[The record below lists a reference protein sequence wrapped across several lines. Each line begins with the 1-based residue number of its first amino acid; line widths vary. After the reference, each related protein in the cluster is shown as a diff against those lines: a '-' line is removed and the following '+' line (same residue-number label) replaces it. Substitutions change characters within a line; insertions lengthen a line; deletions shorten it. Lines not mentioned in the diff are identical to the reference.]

1 MNPSLR
7 GLYAIADTQY
17 LDDARLAPA
26 VEAAVAGGA
35 RVVQYR
41 DKRNQPEVRLSQA
54 RRISDLCRRH
64 GVPFLVNDD
73 VTLAMETGADGV
85 HLGRK
90 DMGLRAARALI
101 GDNKL
106 IGVSCYN
113 ELERALTAQQ
123 QGANYVAFGSFF
135 PSRTKPEAVR
145 AAPELLREAR
155 PRLQI
160 PIVAIGGITPENG
173 AALIEAGADMFA
185 VIEGVFAQPDIHAA
199 VQRYAN
205 LFAPTNR

>member
-7 GLYAIADTQY
+7 GLYAIADTQF
-17 LDDARLAPA
+17 LDDAHLAPA
-26 VEAAVAGGA
+26 VEAAIAGGA

-54 RRISDLCRRH
+54 RRISDLCRHH

-73 VTLAMETGADGV
+73 VALAMETGADGV
-85 HLGRK
+85 HLGRE
-90 DMGLRAARALI
+90 DMELRAARALI

-113 ELERALTAQQ
+113 ELERARAAEQD
-123 QGANYVAFGSFF
+123 GADYIAFGSFF
-135 PSRTKPEAVR
+135 PSRTKPGAVR
-145 AAPELLREAR
+145 ATPELLHAAR
-155 PRLQI
+155 TQLRI

-173 AALIEAGADMFA
+173 ATLIEAGADMLA
-185 VIEGVFAQPDIHAA
+185 VIEGVFAQSDIHAA
-199 VQRYAN
+199 AHRYAQ
-205 LFAPTNR
+205 LFQCT

>member
-7 GLYAIADTQY
+7 GLYAIADTQF
-17 LDDARLAPA
+17 LDDAQLVPA
-26 VEAAVAGGA
+26 VEAAIAGGA
-35 RVVQYR
+35 RMVQYR
-41 DKRNQPEVRLSQA
+41 DKKHPPDI
-54 RRISDLCRRH
+54 RRRHAKKISDLCRRH

-73 VTLAMETGADGV
+73 VALAMETGADGM
-85 HLGRK
+85 HLGR
-90 DMGLRAARALI
+90 DDLPLAQAREQLGA
-101 GDNKL
+101 DSL

-145 AAPELLREAR
+145 ATPELLREAR
-155 PRLQI
+155 LRLNI

-173 AALIEAGADMFA
+173 AALIEAGADMLA

-199 VQRYAN
+199 ARRYAQ
-205 LFAPTNR
+205 LF

>member
-7 GLYAIADTQY
+7 GLYAIADTQF
-17 LDDARLAPA
+17 LDDAQLAPA
-26 VEAAVAGGA
+26 VEAAIAGGA

-73 VTLAMETGADGV
+73 VALAMETRADGV
-85 HLGRK
+85 HLGRE
-90 DMGLRAARALI
+90 DMELRAARALI

-113 ELERALTAQQ
+113 ELERALAAEQD
-123 QGANYVAFGSFF
+123 GADYIAFGSFF
-135 PSRTKPEAVR
+135 PSRTKPGAVR
-145 AAPELLREAR
+145 ATPELLHAAR
-155 PRLQI
+155 TQLRI
-160 PIVAIGGITPENG
+160 PVVAIGGITPENG
-173 AALIEAGADMFA
+173 ATLIEAGADMLA
-185 VIEGVFAQPDIHAA
+185 VIEGVFAQSDIHAA
-199 VQRYAN
+199 AHRYAQ
-205 LFAPTNR
+205 LF

>member
-7 GLYAIADTQY
+7 GLYAIADTQF
-17 LDDARLAPA
+17 LDDAQLVPA
-26 VEAAVAGGA
+26 VEAAIAGGA

-41 DKRNQPEVRLSQA
+41 DKKHPPDI
-54 RRISDLCRRH
+54 RRRHAKKISDLCRRH

-73 VTLAMETGADGV
+73 VALAMETGADGM
-85 HLGRK
+85 HLGR
-90 DMGLRAARALI
+90 DDLPLAQAREQLGADSLI
-101 GDNKL
+101 GM
-106 IGVSCYN
+106 SCYN

-145 AAPELLREAR
+145 ATPELLREAR
-155 PRLQI
+155 LRLNI

-173 AALIEAGADMFA
+173 AALIEAGADMLA
-185 VIEGVFAQPDIHAA
+185 IIEGVFAQPDIHAA
-199 VQRYAN
+199 ARRYAQ
-205 LFAPTNR
+205 LF